1 MRPGIRAARVSD
13 EREADMS
20 KETGATS
27 AELIKRSEELRQQG
41 EALKKK
47 EAPEVMAKIKEAI
60 AHYGFTAADL
70 GLAGV
75 KAKTRA
81 PQAKKAKPAKSPTVA
96 STVKVKAPSVA
107 KYRDDAG
114 HSWTGIGPKPKWLR
128 EALAAGATEASLKA

>member
-1 MRPGIRAARVSD
+1 
-13 EREADMS
+13 MS
-20 KETGATS
+20 KEPSATS

-41 EALKKK
+41 EALKKR

-60 AHYGFTAADL
+60 AHYGFTASDL

-81 PQAKKAKPAKSPTVA
+81 PQAKKAKPAKSSTVA
-96 STVKVKAPSVA
+96 SGVKAKVKEKAASVI
-107 KYRDDAG
+107 KYRDESG
-114 HSWTGIGPKPKWLR
+114 HSWTGFGPKPKWFK